1 MNVEEL
7 QEKLPGVLGMAKK
20 MGNPKDLI
28 SREAVA
34 DAIRTACIRK
44 HIPFSSKS
52 PEGLRVWI
60 DAGRDTYDRQAA
72 ANQQNGKLGGRPKK
86 ANGFF
91 LHGKAKAKAKD
102 NTEGIA
108 AAVAAA
114 PSAPEAPPG
123 SELPPLPPE
132 RYFVQQG
139 FGTEVFAAK
148 VLGEYRAKGCSDD
161 LLIRCMDE
169 ALAYGFAKW
178 GYVRSVLERC
188 LREDIHDAAAFD
200 ASRQR
205 RGTGHSTRV
214 DRPTPSGN
222 NFLADAVNRPFR
234 SKRKD

>member
-1 MNVEEL
+1 
-7 QEKLPGVLGMAKK
+7 MARSYFK
-20 MGNPKDLI
+20 I
-28 SREAVA
+28 Y
-34 DAIRTACIRK
+34 
-44 HIPFSSKS
+44 FSSRRMLEMLTDEQRGRVLMAAIDYAEKDTPPQGLS
-52 PEGLRVWI
+52 TEEGLVFEGLRVWI

-72 ANQQNGKLGGRPKK
+72 ANQENGKMGGRPKK
-86 ANGFF
+86 ANGFL
-91 LHGKAKAKAKD
+91 LHGKAKAKD
-102 NTEGIA
+102 NTEGMA

-114 PSAPEAPPG
+114 PCAREAPPG
-123 SELPPLPPE
+123 AEPPQLPPE
-132 RYFVQQG
+132 QYFVQQG
-139 FGTEVFAAK
+139 FGTAPFGAK
-148 VLGEYRAKGCSDD
+148 VLAEYRAKGCSDD

-188 LREDIHDAAAFD
+188 LRDDIHEAAAFD

-222 NFLADAVNRPFR
+222 NFLADVVNRPFR